1 MMFNIAIDSQQ
12 SWRFAHVESVQ
23 ELILESHFTPS
34 SHWIVTSNHGY
45 ISYAQEE
52 LRRSFGQ
59 LKSRMLVPGEMA
71 LMELPAG
78 SAEAMERWQQEPP
91 IFGRHIQPVHLAVKR
106 EGLANG
112 PAEELEAMCALWLE
126 RLSAS
131 SGLQAGSGTRV
142 AVHVRSGGARTEEER
157 AIREALRSV
166 IERSG
171 GETVL
176 AEPEVIVTVVIGEAA
191 IYAGMMTHAEAGS
204 DWPGGAMRFQREEG
218 QISRAKFKL
227 LEAERTFGL
236 DYSAYRHALD
246 VGAAPG
252 GWTSLLLERGVHVTA
267 IDPANM
273 HPSLIGHPQ
282 LTYVKRNAADVTVEP
297 NEFDL
302 LVCDMSWSPK
312 ATAEMVI
319 RLLDG
324 VIAGGTILVTVK
336 LMHKKPL
343 QTIRDVTAMYT
354 EHAQIIR
361 AKQLFHNRDE
371 ITLYMMKY

>member
-1 MMFNIAIDSQQ
+1 MFNIAIDSKQ

-23 ELILESHFTPS
+23 ELILDSHFTPS

-71 LMELPAG
+71 LMELPTG
-78 SAEAMERWQQEPP
+78 SADAIERWQHDPP

-106 EGLANG
+106 GEGLASG
-112 PAEELEAMCALWLE
+112 PAPQLEAMCASCLE
-126 RLSAS
+126 KLNAC
-131 SGLQAGSGTRV
+131 SGLQVDGGKRV
-142 AVHVRSGGARTEEER
+142 AVHVRSGGARTEEDK
-157 AIREALRSV
+157 AIREAFLSA
-166 IERSG
+166 IERVG

-176 AEPEVIVTVVIGEAA
+176 SEPDVIVSIVVGEEAV
-191 IYAGMMTHAEAGS
+191 YAGMMTPAEAGS

-273 HPSLIGHPQ
+273 HPSLLGHPQ
-282 LTYVKRNAADVTVEP
+282 LTYVKRNAADVPVEP

-343 QTIRDVTAMYT
+343 QTIRDVTAMYA

>member
-1 MMFNIAIDSQQ
+1 M
-12 SWRFAHVESVQ
+12 ESVQ

-59 LKSRMLVPGEMA
+59 LKSRLLVPGEMA

-78 SAEAMERWQQEPP
+78 SVEAIERWQQELP
-91 IFGRHIQPVHLAVKR
+91 IFARHIQPVHLAVKHE
-106 EGLANG
+106 EGLASG
-112 PAEELEAMCALWLE
+112 PAQELEAMCASWLE
-126 RLSAS
+126 RLSAR
-131 SGLQAGSGTRV
+131 SGLQAGVGTRV
-142 AVHVRSGGARTEEER
+142 AVHVRSGGARIEEDK
-157 AIREALRSV
+157 AIRESLLSV
-166 IERSG
+166 IERLG
-171 GETVL
+171 GEAVL
-176 AEPEVIVTVVIGEAA
+176 AEPHVIVSVVMGEEA
-191 IYAGMMTHAEAGS
+191 IYAGMMTPTEVGS
-204 DWPGGAMRFQREEG
+204 DWPGGAMRFQREKG

-252 GWTSLLLERGVHVTA
+252 GWTSLLLERGVDVTA

-273 HPSLIGHPQ
+273 HPSLLGHPR
-282 LTYVKRNAADVTVEP
+282 LTYVKRNAADVPVEP

-336 LMHKKPL
+336 LIHKKPL
-343 QTIRDVTAMYT
+343 QTIRDVTAIYA

-371 ITLYMMKY
+371 ITIYMMKY